1 MLLGPGSQKAY
12 LSDTVRD
19 LLQLDTIS
27 KQHVQI
33 KPFGD
38 MKGQLKEPG
47 GFICQVLVFLWFV
60 GQLLDK
66 KLNLSK
72 VIILAVEGLHK
83 ENIDLLIWADF
94 YWDIVDGSIKKGN
107 SVASVA
113 LGSKLGWFLSDPVSK
128 HNASSLT
135 TQVENNVLH
144 IKTTNLEEVK
154 IDNFWKLDLL
164 GIQEKELSVCEKVME
179 DIKFENNRYV
189 VKLPFKENIPF
200 VFDNHNVSLNRLCK
214 LKNRLSKSTEHR
226 QVIADQ
232 LEHGVIEKVESIGIP
247 AKVKY
252 LPHQAVIREDHS
264 STKLRAVFDAS
275 SKTIGPSLNDI
286 LYKGPCL
293 TPLLFDAL
301 LHFHFNP
308 IGIIADIEKTYLQIS
323 VADCYRDFLRFL
335 WLDDIFKDIPEVI
348 KYRFCRFIFG
358 ANCSQYVLNSVIRFH
373 ASRYKNVDKEFS
385 EKVAKSFYVDDFNS
399 TAKDI
404 SEGIEIYKKSKFRI
418 LDASFNV
425 LNGKPITLIFKMEN
439 QFSPTSEIQAN
450 DKV

>member
-1 MLLGPGSQKAY
+1 M
-12 LSDTVRD
+12 
-19 LLQLDTIS
+19 
-27 KQHVQI
+27 
-33 KPFGD
+33 
-38 MKGQLKEPG
+38 
-47 GFICQVLVFLWFV
+47 
-60 GQLLDK
+60 DK

-226 QVIADQ
+226 
-232 LEHGVIEKVESIGIP
+232 
-247 AKVKY
+247 
-252 LPHQAVIREDHS
+252 
-264 STKLRAVFDAS
+264 
-275 SKTIGPSLNDI
+275 
-286 LYKGPCL
+286 
-293 TPLLFDAL
+293 
-301 LHFHFNP
+301 
-308 IGIIADIEKTYLQIS
+308 
-323 VADCYRDFLRFL
+323 
-335 WLDDIFKDIPEVI
+335 
-348 KYRFCRFIFG
+348 
-358 ANCSQYVLNSVIRFH
+358 
-373 ASRYKNVDKEFS
+373 
-385 EKVAKSFYVDDFNS
+385 
-399 TAKDI
+399 
-404 SEGIEIYKKSKFRI
+404 
-418 LDASFNV
+418 
-425 LNGKPITLIFKMEN
+425 
-439 QFSPTSEIQAN
+439 
-450 DKV
+450 